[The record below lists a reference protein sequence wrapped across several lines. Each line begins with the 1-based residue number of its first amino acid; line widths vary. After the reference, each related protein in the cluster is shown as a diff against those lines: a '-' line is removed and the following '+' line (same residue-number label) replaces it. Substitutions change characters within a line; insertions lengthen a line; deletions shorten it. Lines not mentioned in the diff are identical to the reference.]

1 MKTSRALAK
10 ILKLEGVKFLSCFP
24 NNPLVDPVAKE
35 GIRPILARTERVA
48 VNIADG
54 FSRVNN
60 GQLIGVCAMQFQAGI
75 ENAFAGIAQA
85 YADSVPVL
93 ALPGQSGRKH
103 LGVPPEFDAVKNYAS
118 VTKWAER
125 LNLAERVPEL
135 MRRAFTNLR
144 SGRPGP
150 VLLEIPQDV
159 ASEDYPQSEIR
170 YSPPKVTKTAGD
182 PQDIR
187 ESIRMLL
194 AAKRPILWVGQGVLY
209 ARAWDELREFAE
221 LLQIPVMT
229 TMGGKSAFPENHPLA
244 LGVGGYTGTKAVDHF
259 LREAD
264 LVFAIGSSLT
274 VWFMGPPIP
283 DGKIIIQSTIDERD
297 INKDYVVDHAVMGD
311 CALVLRQLIQE
322 AKNQVGAG
330 GRTGTLSVVKEI
342 KSTKKTWL
350 KEWMPEL
357 TSDEIPINPFRVVW
371 ELIKSLNPAQTII
384 THDSGNPRDQL
395 APFYEAT
402 TPRGYL
408 GWGHSSQLGYSLGL
422 ALGAKLAAP
431 EKLVVNVLGDA
442 GFGMCGM
449 DFETAVREKIPILTV
464 LMNNSE
470 LGGYEKFIP
479 FAAEHYQLKYIS
491 GDYSKVADG
500 LGGYTEKVEH
510 PSQIASALN
519 RAQKIVKA
527 GKPALLEIITKAERK
542 MPFYWH

>member
-10 ILKLEGVKFLSCFP
+10 ILKLEGVEFLSCFP
-24 NNPLVDPVAKE
+24 HNPLVDPVAKE

-54 FSRVNN
+54 FSRVTN
-60 GQLIGVCAMQFQAGI
+60 GQRIGVCAMQFQAGI
-75 ENAFAGIAQA
+75 ENAFSGIAQA
-85 YADSVPVL
+85 YADSVPILV
-93 ALPGQSGRKH
+93 LPGQAGRKR
-103 LGVPPEFDAVKNYAS
+103 LGVPPDFDAVKNFS
-118 VTKWAER
+118 GVTKWADR
-125 LNLAERVPEL
+125 INLAERAPEL
-135 MRRAFTNLR
+135 MRRAFTHLR

-150 VLLEIPQDV
+150 VLLEIPHDV
-159 ASEDYPQSEIR
+159 ANEDYPQPELR
-170 YSPPKVTKTAGD
+170 YSPPNPMKTAGS

-187 ESIRMLL
+187 KAVRMLL
-194 AAKRPILWVGQGVLY
+194 AAEQPLLWVGQGVLY

-264 LVFAIGSSLT
+264 LIFAIGSSLT
-274 VWFMGPPIP
+274 AWFMAPPIP
-283 DGKIIIQSTIDERD
+283 EGKVIIQSTIDERD
-297 INKDYVVDHAVMGD
+297 INKDYPVDHAVMGE
-311 CALVLRQLIQE
+311 AAWVLRQLLQE
-322 AKNQVGAG
+322 VRSQ
-330 GRTGTLSVVKEI
+330 TGPEGPKIGSSVTEKI
-342 KSTKKTWL
+342 RDLKKAWL
-350 KEWMPEL
+350 EEWRPML
-357 TSDEIPINPFRVVW
+357 TSDEVPINPFRVVW
-371 ELIKSLNPAQTII
+371 ELMRSLDPAQTII

-395 APFYEAT
+395 APFYKAT

-449 DFETAVREKIPILTV
+449 DFETAVREEIPILTI
-464 LMNNSE
+464 LLNNSE
-470 LGGYEKFIP
+470 LGGYEEYIP
-479 FAAEHYQLKYIS
+479 FATEKYRLKYIS
-491 GDYSKVADG
+491 GDYTKVAEG
-500 LGGYTEKVEH
+500 LGGYTERVEH
-510 PSQIASALN
+510 PAQITGALE
-519 RAQKIVKA
+519 RAKKIVDA

-542 MPFYWH
+542 MPRYW